1 MFHFSRRVEE
11 MTEQNPLRVSDAAA
25 SQNTSCSLLSRPLE
39 GAAVPRH
46 NTHVDI
52 QEVKTQSKSTSTK
65 V

>member
-52 QEVKTQSKSTSTK
+52 QEVKPQSKSTSTK